1 MLRVSNSRPT
11 PCKGAALP
19 TELSIRTSPSPR
31 SEKREVTNCTGNF
44 GCVGA
49 WAKKKFC
56 SLRPCAQNLSCLQ
69 VPHLGRRR
77 IFRRLHAYDSSRGE
91 LDHYRPLRVAALT
104 ALFSSDILTAAV
116 LQNNNLRDIPTDRRA
131 GIRTF
136 ASVLGNRPA
145 FLFNLAA
152 FLQTVNCRA
161 SRFRPSP
168 LQSRRRH
175 ASGGEP
181 PSCARSQRSRH
192 LGRED
197 GQTAASL
204 FGTARRRDDD
214 ERRHDGILIKQPIP
228 E

>member
-104 ALFSSDILTAAV
+104 ALFSSDILTVAV

-152 FLQTVNCRA
+152 FLLIGELPRLSLPAIAA
-161 SRFRPSP
+161 SIPPSARFGRRTAFMRPVTTPSP
-168 LQSRRRH
+168 PRTRGRPNCSFSFRH
-175 ASGGEP
+175 S
-181 PSCARSQRSRH
+181 SS
-192 LGRED
+192 
-197 GQTAASL
+197 
-204 FGTARRRDDD
+204 
-214 ERRHDGILIKQPIP
+214 
-228 E
+228 